1 MKRKEAVTY
10 LKELLSQCNDMALNA
25 VSFDKSENA
34 EATDYSV
41 HIIGSI
47 HENDKQIVLKVAKQ
61 HSLAVKDYSNGVIVY
76 EPK

>member
-1 MKRKEAVTY
+1 MKRNEAVTY

-25 VSFDKSENA
+25 VSFDELENG
-34 EATDYSV
+34 EATGYRV

-47 HENDKQIVLKVAKQ
+47 HENNKQIVHKVAKQ
-61 HSLAVKDYSNGVIVY
+61 HSLAVKDYSNGLIVY